1 MKHRDLKLRL
11 RSLELKT
18 GVGPVYVLKVERWG
32 AGIQFPGDPVK
43 RDWEWDINRLIGCD
57 YLINSKPPGRRFNS
71 REEAEAWIQEDKKTY
86 PREKFSWQPESK
98 ACAWLRD
105 RDGKLIP
112 EEKIPRW
119 LVDVGSKTKEQLRRE
134 ME

>member
-1 MKHRDLKLRL
+1 M
-11 RSLELKT
+11 
-18 GVGPVYVLKVERWG
+18 LKVERWG